1 MMMMTTRR
9 IYVLTVTFLLS
20 VAAVAQDK
28 DFGIWYGVSG
38 EHKINKKLELNVST
52 EVKTFRNASKI
63 EEAFI
68 EGGLGYNFNKYF
80 AADGSYRLSKCIEDN
95 NSYYFR
101 HKFYLD
107 FKGSLPVGNFSFSAR
122 LRFQTQTKT
131 FIKNDRDK
139 QPDYTGRIKL
149 KAVYKT
155 PVFPVNPYVYAEAFS
170 PMFSDKTRTIEKIRY
185 SAGLEFKIV
194 KNHSVELGYI
204 FQRDYLPH
212 VSDMSIASVNY
223 NIKF

>member
-9 IYVLTVTFLLS
+9 IYVLIFTFLLPIS
-20 VAAVAQDK
+20 AIAQDK

-38 EHKINKKLELNVST
+38 GHKINKKLELNVST
-52 EVKTFRNASKI
+52 EVRTFRNAAKV

-80 AADGSYRLSKCIEDN
+80 AVDGFYRLSKSIEDN

-101 HKFYLD
+101 HKFYVD
-107 FKGSLPVGNFSFSAR
+107 FKGSLPAGNFSFSAR
-122 LRFQTQTKT
+122 LRFQTRTKT
-131 FIKNDRDK
+131 FIKNEQDK
-139 QPDYTGRIKL
+139 HPDYTGRIKV

-155 PVFPVNPYVYAEAFS
+155 PVFPVNPYVYVETFS

-204 FQRDYLPH
+204 FQLDYLPH
-212 VSDMSIASVNY
+212 VSDMNIASVNY